1 MTQNEFPKTAYT
13 ASIIGGALM
22 IASSIIVMMIG
33 SFFLPVRYYYGPT
46 MYGGYGSMMYG
57 GYGGPF
63 FMFGF
68 MELFGLISG
77 IIVIISALML
87 RKSTDYTVWGILIIV
102 FSIFSFFGMGGFVVG
117 AVLGIV
123 GGALALSWKSG

>member
-1 MTQNEFPKTAYT
+1 MAQSQYPKTAYT
-13 ASIIGGALM
+13 VSLIAGALM
-22 IASSIIVMMIG
+22 IASSTIMMII
-33 SFFLPVRYYYGPT
+33 SLYLTLPARYYYGP
-46 MYGGYGSMMYG
+46 MMFG

-68 MELFGLISG
+68 MALFGLISG
-77 IIVIISALML
+77 IVVTVSALML
-87 RKSTDYTVWGILIIV
+87 RKSVDYTVWGILIIV

-123 GGALALSWKSG
+123 GGALALSWKSS

>member
-1 MTQNEFPKTAYT
+1 
-13 ASIIGGALM
+13 M

>member
-13 ASIIGGALM
+13 VSLIAGALM
-22 IASSIIVMMIG
+22 IASSAIMMII
-33 SFFLPVRYYYGPT
+33 SLYLTVPARYYYGP
-46 MYGGYGSMMYG
+46 MMFG

-68 MELFGLISG
+68 MALFGLVSG
-77 IIVIISALML
+77 IIVIISASML

>member
-13 ASIIGGALM
+13 VSLIAGALM
-22 IASSIIVMMIG
+22 IASSIIMMII
-33 SFFLPVRYYYGPT
+33 SLYLIAPVRYGP
-46 MYGGYGSMMYG
+46 MMYG

-68 MELFGLISG
+68 MALFGLISG

-87 RKSTDYTVWGILIIV
+87 KKSADYTAWGILIIV
-102 FSIFSFFGMGGFVVG
+102 FSIFSFFGLGGFVVG

-123 GGALALSWKSG
+123 GGALALSWKSS